1 MFSSKPAYTPDE
13 LANYIS
19 RIETLE
25 RLRDKALQNSRLIKD
40 DHYMDEYLRYT
51 ENIRVAQQVLNVM
64 LQKVNK

>member
-1 MFSSKPAYTPDE
+1 MLSRKPPYTPDE

-19 RIETLE
+19 RMETLE
-25 RLRDKALQNSRLIKD
+25 RLRDKALQNSRLLKD

-64 LQKVNK
+64 LGKVAK